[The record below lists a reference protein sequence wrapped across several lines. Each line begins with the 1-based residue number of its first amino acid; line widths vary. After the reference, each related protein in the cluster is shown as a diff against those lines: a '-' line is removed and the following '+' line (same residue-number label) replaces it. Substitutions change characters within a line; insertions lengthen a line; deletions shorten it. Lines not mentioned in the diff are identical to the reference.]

1 MRRDFKS
8 RKRLIAVAL
17 ALLIAADVALGFFSW
32 SLGSASHLEETL
44 NATMRNRDL
53 LRADVKRAQDIRQ
66 QIPATQRD
74 CDRFERDLFPAS
86 TGYSSVDA
94 ELAEIAGKSGL
105 RLEGLA
111 FHTGELKGRPV
122 SEVFMDALVTGSY
135 ANVVRFL
142 NGIQRSENIY
152 AVESLKLDM
161 DQSRGGAGLVK
172 VTLHLKT
179 YFRNA

>member
-1 MRRDFKS
+1 MPREFKS
-8 RKRLIAVAL
+8 RRRLIVLGL
-17 ALLIAADVALGFFSW
+17 ALLIFADVALAFYSW

-44 NATMRNRDL
+44 NAAMRNRDL

-66 QIPATQRD
+66 QIPATQED

-105 RLEGLA
+105 RLEGLT
-111 FHTGELKGRPV
+111 FHTADVKGRSV
-122 SEVFMDALVTGSY
+122 TEVLMDAAVTGSY

-142 NGIQRSENIY
+142 NGIQRSENVY
-152 AVESLKLDM
+152 AIDDLKLNS
-161 DQSRGGAGLVK
+161 DQARGGSGLVK